1 MSSALAS
8 ASFRRARRRT
18 IRWVLRYT
26 RGLPWRIAEQR
37 QAEIASDLWE
47 QAAVADERGTR
58 GRTLARS
65 VRLRRIAGVRAD
77 LAWRAA
83 VLRDAA
89 RAIAEASSV
98 AASTPAAVAP
108 ATPVHLFDQTNGVL
122 DAEVGAVDQLDHNGV
137 LGLLGSAL
145 ASNAVSSGS
154 FGGGGN

>member
-1 MSSALAS
+1 MSAAS
-8 ASFRRARRRT
+8 GSPSYRRARLRT

-26 RGLPWRIAEQR
+26 RGLPWRVAEQR

-58 GRTLARS
+58 ARALARS

-83 VLRDAA
+83 VLQDAA
-89 RAIAEASSV
+89 RVTAEASS
-98 AASTPAAVAP
+98 AGASTPAAVAP

-122 DAEVGAVDQLDHNGV
+122 NAEDGAVDQPDHNGV